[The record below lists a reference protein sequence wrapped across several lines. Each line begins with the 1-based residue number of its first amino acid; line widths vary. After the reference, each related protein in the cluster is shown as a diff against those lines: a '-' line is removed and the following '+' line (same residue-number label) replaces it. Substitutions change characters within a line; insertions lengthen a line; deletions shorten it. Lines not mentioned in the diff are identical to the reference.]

1 MEENYDPWSLISFVK
16 DSNMHSAF
24 KKKKKKEK
32 KKHWNKVDVPN
43 KFTYTL
49 LEAIG
54 NQTQQL

>member
-24 KKKKKKEK
+24 KKKKEK

-43 KFTYTL
+43 KFTYIL

-54 NQTQQL
+54 NQTQEL